1 MPHGNHNKVKGLVY
15 LNVLTLSFHGM
26 SFQNRSNHVA
36 INISNMLNGKRCS
49 YGRSFQIAVP
59 FSNKTIY
66 MRDNFLHQI
75 RKMALSISCCAIYLT
90 NIDEFIMVT
99 IPVAIMKCH
108 PKIGPWLK
116 WRVVISTPI
125 IVKFHSLGD
134 PSFFCRLIL
143 PRTLLCLP
151 LLKVSLTSK

>member
-1 MPHGNHNKVKGLVY
+1 MCL
-15 LNVLTLSFHGM
+15 
-26 SFQNRSNHVA
+26 QNRSNHVA

-49 YGRSFQIAVP
+49 YGCSVQIALL

-75 RKMALSISCCAIYLT
+75 RKMALSISCWAIYLT
-90 NIDEFIMVT
+90 NIDEFIMATILVT
-99 IPVAIMKCH
+99 IMKCH

-116 WRVVISTPI
+116 WRAEISTPI

-134 PSFFCRLIL
+134 PSFFSRLIL
-143 PRTLLCLP
+143 LNMLLCLA
-151 LLKVSLTSK
+151 LLKVSLTSKWVYNIPLQQTLFFNCTLYRFRQG